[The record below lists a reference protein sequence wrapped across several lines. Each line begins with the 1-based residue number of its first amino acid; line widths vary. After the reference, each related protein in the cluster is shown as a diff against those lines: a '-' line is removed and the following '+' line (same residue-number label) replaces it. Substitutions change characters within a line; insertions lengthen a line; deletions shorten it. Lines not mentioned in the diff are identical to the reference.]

1 MTALRLFFFAGFIA
15 FSVLQARGNAQDNRL
30 TALWQQCE
38 KARSLS
44 AYQRLD
50 TLSLCFL
57 RLLGNRHDDRMQA
70 YASYY
75 RATALVFTGR
85 GREAVPQMD
94 RAWALSR
101 QAGNDSVGALVMNI
115 RGIYQ
120 AMYHNNSY
128 LAQRFFFKS
137 LALANAS
144 RYESLK
150 IRVYGNLLT
159 LSKSPNDKTLLGYAK
174 AIYQYGKRHDDFEQT
189 YMGAYYLALYYKL
202 NARYTL
208 AQDYLRKALQ
218 LYRQNP
224 YDDVASVYV
233 LYSETETGLGH
244 LNSARRWAQ
253 QAVKLARQWHQ
264 THLLP
269 DAYLQLAVVDNK
281 AGRFAESNKNALTA
295 AQQANEHELSNR
307 VIDCYKLIADNYI
320 RLGNSAGA
328 IQYLQE
334 ANRGMD
340 TLSSINMQRLMRE
353 RNMQD
358 SIEHKEQLAER
369 RMQKITDQ
377 RRMLEAVGALAA
389 VLLVLLIIIAK
400 TLRSRN
406 RMIKSIVEQ
415 NVRAVE
421 KQKATKRQ
429 MAMMERQ
436 LESLRRTSA
445 AGQGASP
452 VADDAPQAGQ
462 GKTAAEPTDSSA
474 DRTSGLLLDDDARM
488 QELYDRVCRVMETE
502 KPYHEPKLTRDKL
515 AKMLG
520 TNRTYLSTVIHTKS
534 GMSYQQFVNNYR
546 INEAIELLSD
556 ASFINLPL
564 KQLWSDL
571 GFTSSSTFYKLFQQ
585 SVGITPLAFR
595 KQLPGVKEQSNPAD
609 DADEP

>member
-1 MTALRLFFFAGFIA
+1 
-15 FSVLQARGNAQDNRL
+15 
-30 TALWQQCE
+30 
-38 KARSLS
+38 
-44 AYQRLD
+44 
-50 TLSLCFL
+50 
-57 RLLGNRHDDRMQA
+57 MQA

-85 GREAVPQMD
+85 GREALPQMD
-94 RAWALSR
+94 RVWALSR

-137 LALANAS
+137 LALARSS

-174 AIYQYGKRHDDFEQT
+174 SIYQYGLRHDDFEQT
-189 YMGAYYLALYYKL
+189 YIGAYYLAFYYKL
-202 NARYTL
+202 NGRYV
-208 AQDYLRKALQ
+208 QSQSYLHKALS
-218 LYRQNP
+218 LYREHP
-224 YDDVASVYV
+224 YEDVASVYV

-244 LNSARRWAQ
+244 LASARRWAE
-253 QAVKLARQWHQ
+253 QAVTLARQWQQ

-269 DAYLQLAVVDNK
+269 DVYLQLAVVDNK
-281 AGRFAESNKNALTA
+281 AAAYAESNKNALTA
-295 AQQANEHELSNR
+295 LNLANEHELTNR
-307 VIDCYKLIADNYI
+307 DIDCYKLIADNFI
-320 RLGNSAGA
+320 KLGNSAAA
-328 IQYLQE
+328 IRYLQE

-358 SIEHKEQLAER
+358 SIEHKEQLAEM

-377 RRMLEAVGALAA
+377 RKMLEAVGSLAV
-389 VLLVLLIIIAK
+389 VLLVLLIILAK

-415 NVRAVE
+415 NVRTVE
-421 KQKATKRQ
+421 KQKASKRLIAQ
-429 MAMMERQ
+429 MERQ
-436 LESLRRTSA
+436 LESIRQSAGTS
-445 AGQGASP
+445 QVSSP
-452 VADDAPQAGQ
+452 SADDARH
-462 GKTAAEPTDSSA
+462 AEQSDSA
-474 DRTSGLLLDDDARM
+474 DRTSGLLLDDDTRM
-488 QELYDRVCRVMETE
+488 QELYDRVCRVMEND
-502 KPYHEPKLTRDKL
+502 KPYHEPKLTREKL

-520 TNRTYLSTVIHTKS
+520 TNRTYLSTVIHAKS
-534 GMSYQQFVNNYR
+534 GMSYQQFINTYR

-556 ASFINLPL
+556 ESMIDRPL

-595 KQLPGVKEQSNPAD
+595 KQLPGIKDQSLPAD
-609 DADEP
+609 DAD